1 MSYEID
7 SLLGITFNP
16 PKFQPFER
24 VKVLYYCDSTD
35 NERCFSEGL
44 IIGMEFC
51 PPNTEE
57 FGWWYKVIIYSFP
70 VNAEYFY
77 HDEAEV
83 FYDNEIEMPEAKVRK
98 NNDEVG
104 LLDLGKILN
113 ELVYFRIET
122 IGKYKTG
129 KPTWKGFEDDET

>member
-24 VKVLYYCDSTD
+24 VKVLYYCDSVD
-35 NERCFSEGL
+35 KEHCFTEAL
-44 IIGMEFC
+44 VIGMEFC

-57 FGWWYKVIIYSFP
+57 FGWWYKVIAYSFP
-70 VNAEYFY
+70 VEKENFY
-77 HDEAEV
+77 HDELEL
-83 FYDNEIEMPEAKVRK
+83 FIDNEFEVPESKVRK

-104 LLDLGKILN
+104 LLDLSKILN
-113 ELVYFRIET
+113 ELVYSRIESIT
-122 IGKYKTG
+122 RYRTG
-129 KPTWKGFEDDET
+129 EER